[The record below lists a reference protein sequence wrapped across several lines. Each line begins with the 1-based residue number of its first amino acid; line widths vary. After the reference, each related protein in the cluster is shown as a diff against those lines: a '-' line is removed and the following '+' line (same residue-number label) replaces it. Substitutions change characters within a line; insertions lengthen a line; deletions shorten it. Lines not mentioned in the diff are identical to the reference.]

1 MNIPEN
7 YFVYTCE
14 YLCPYLVK
22 SQFMV
27 AHSKIP
33 LKFNILVNPN
43 QRYSSY
49 FGKVKTYVDSTCYV
63 EAVSVYFM
71 LGNKF

>member
-1 MNIPEN
+1 M
-7 YFVYTCE
+7 VTDKT
-14 YLCPYLVK
+14 K
-22 SQFMV
+22 SLTR
-27 AHSKIP
+27 
-33 LKFNILVNPN
+33 LKTINFLVNLSK
-43 QRYSSY
+43 RYSSY